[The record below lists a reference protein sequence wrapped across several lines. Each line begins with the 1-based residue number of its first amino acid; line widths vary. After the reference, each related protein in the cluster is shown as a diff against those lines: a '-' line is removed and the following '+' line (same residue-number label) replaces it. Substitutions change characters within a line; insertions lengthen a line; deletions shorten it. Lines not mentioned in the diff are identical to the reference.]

1 MTKRMIHRSSIG
13 TRTSGVRRSDFNPP
27 GTYIP
32 IFNSNENLPE
42 AVKVVEVGP
51 RDGLQNEKQTVDT
64 DVKVKLIRKL
74 VESGLP
80 SVEVTAFVSPKWVPQ
95 MADGAEVVK
104 RLNED
109 PPISPHG
116 KYSMPVLVP
125 NLKGLQAAIEAGVKE
140 IAIFASASESFSRKN
155 INTSIAHSLDRYEDV
170 CMEAKANGLPIRGY
184 VSCVLGCPYE
194 GVINPRVVASVTRRM
209 VDMGCY
215 EVSLGDTIGVGTAG
229 TTATMLSTVCAEVPS
244 DYLAVHFHDTYGEG
258 KGREGE
264 ECDN

>member
-1 MTKRMIHRSSIG
+1 M
-13 TRTSGVRRSDFNPP
+13 
-27 GTYIP
+27 
-32 IFNSNENLPE
+32 
-42 AVKVVEVGP
+42 
-51 RDGLQNEKQTVDT
+51 
-64 DVKVKLIRKL
+64 
-74 VESGLP
+74 
-80 SVEVTAFVSPKWVPQ
+80 
-95 MADGAEVVK
+95 
-104 RLNED
+104 
-109 PPISPHG
+109 HG
-116 KYSMPVLVP
+116 MDI
-125 NLKGLQAAIEAGVKE
+125 GLQAAIEAGVKE

-244 DYLAVHFHDTYGEG
+244 DYLAVHFHDTYGMAVANVLMALQHGIAVVDSSVSGLGGCPYARGATGNVATEDIIYMLNG
-258 KGREGE
+258 LGIMHGVDMDKLLEAGEYISDVLGRPPASRVARALMNE
-264 ECDN
+264 DRQ